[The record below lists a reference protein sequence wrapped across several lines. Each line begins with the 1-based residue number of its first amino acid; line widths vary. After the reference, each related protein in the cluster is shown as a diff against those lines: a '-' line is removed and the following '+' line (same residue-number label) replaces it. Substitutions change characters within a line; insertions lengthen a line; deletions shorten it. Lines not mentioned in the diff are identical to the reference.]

1 SEGCSHGQRAAVT
14 AVPGAVF
21 SGALDGHIRAYAA
34 RDGAVLWD
42 FDAGQA
48 MESVNGVKAGGGP
61 IAEGG
66 QTIVDGILY
75 VNVSS
80 MSGGAGAIIAFSVDG
95 K

>member
-1 SEGCSHGQRAAVT
+1 
-14 AVPGAVF
+14 
-21 SGALDGHIRAYAA
+21 
-34 RDGAVLWD
+34 
-42 FDAGQA
+42 